1 MLVLPTTRAVAKS
14 SNPRKILIYSQPK
27 VGKTS
32 LVSQLDGCLIIDL
45 ESSASFFGGMY
56 VDIKTI
62 AKEQKI
68 TMFEAFKQVIVA
80 LKTQVKESGIFYK
93 YICIDSLTV
102 LEDLAK
108 ELALQMYKASPIGK
122 SFDGRD
128 VFTLPNGAGEL
139 WFRNAMDN
147 LYNSFDGLY
156 SEALILIG
164 HIKSASIN
172 KGGQEIQVRD
182 LNVRGK
188 GKIIIT
194 ADMDAVAYL
203 YRNKNK
209 AENMISFIGDERDI
223 ATGSRCAH
231 LSNQEFIISEIK
243 DGKLI
248 THWDKVFVPK

>member
-1 MLVLPTTRAVAKS
+1 MISLPTTRAVAKS
-14 SNPRKILIYSQPK
+14 SNPRKLLLYSQPK

-80 LKTQVKESGIFYK
+80 LKTQVKESGVFYK
-93 YICIDSLTV
+93 YVCIDSLTV
-102 LEDLAK
+102 MEDLAK
-108 ELALQMYKASPIGK
+108 ELALQMYKSTAIGK
-122 SFDGRD
+122 NFEGKDI
-128 VFTLPNGAGEL
+128 FLLPNGAGEL
-139 WFRNAMDN
+139 HFRNAMDS

-164 HIKSASIN
+164 HIRSASIN

-182 LNVRGK
+182 LNVRGEHLAHFPLIAGISLESK
-188 GKIIIT
+188 PLQRKHEKKLSVKVLKSVLNWTISSR
-194 ADMDAVAYL
+194 VANSKRFTDYSTEVRL
-203 YRNKNK
+203 NLVN
-209 AENMISFIGDERDI
+209 
-223 ATGSRCAH
+223 
-231 LSNQEFIISEIK
+231 
-243 DGKLI
+243 LI
-248 THWDKVFVPK
+248 